1 VVFVL
6 AKAILFRQRRTAW
19 LFQKPNIPLV
29 RSTKFLWFRMRLI
42 RGMQAFCKE
51 PSKVSDAR
59 TLTAQLSNIEGTLK
73 GFYTLE
79 PSGHMTPYLKSGQ
92 K

>member
-1 VVFVL
+1 
-6 AKAILFRQRRTAW
+6 
-19 LFQKPNIPLV
+19 
-29 RSTKFLWFRMRLI
+29 MRLI